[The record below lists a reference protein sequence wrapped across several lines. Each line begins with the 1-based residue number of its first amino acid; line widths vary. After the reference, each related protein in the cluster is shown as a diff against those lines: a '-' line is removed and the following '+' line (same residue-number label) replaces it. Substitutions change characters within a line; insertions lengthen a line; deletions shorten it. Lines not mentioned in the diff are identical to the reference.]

1 MHCPT
6 AHSRAL
12 SWLKSLRKYC
22 TSLRPSPSRQAR
34 PTRKATV
41 PVPPDNP
48 VVSVSR
54 NNGRRSSSGASPRQV
69 ASAPTSLSLLSAS
82 HSRCTSTGPNGVS
95 SSEQFAGSRP
105 AVAPPGPPP
114 PPGGGDLAALSP
126 PPAPRGAA
134 ARATPSAPPP
144 PASRGG
150 R

>member
-1 MHCPT
+1 
-6 AHSRAL
+6 
-12 SWLKSLRKYC
+12 
-22 TSLRPSPSRQAR
+22 PSPSRRAR

-69 ASAPTSLSLLSAS
+69 ASAPTSLSLWSAS

-105 AVAPPGPPP
+105 AVPPPPPPP
-114 PPGGGDLAALSP
+114 PPGGGGLAPRPSRRAGRGGRRGGAP
-126 PPAPRGAA
+126 PPAAPAA
-134 ARATPSAPPP
+134 ARGGGARAFPSSPPLSAAAP
-144 PASRGG
+144 
-150 R
+150 